1 MKKIL
6 FGCCFGCF
14 FMTGNAQLPDHI
26 YKPNIRSAKLYKWGD
41 LYAYP
46 ILALNSGE
54 HLELHFDDMDA
65 DLKNYY
71 YSFQL
76 CDADWSP
83 ANLPTFDYIRGFQSV
98 RITTYRNSSISFTRY
113 THYYANLP
121 DRNSMPTRSGN
132 YLLKVF
138 INNDTSDL
146 YFTRR
151 FLVVDTRV
159 QIAAK
164 IKQPFSSQL
173 FQTHQRVQVAVNTIP
188 AKINILTP
196 EDLKVAVLQNHIW
209 PSAIV
214 LSRPTI
220 FRGNYFEYNDDATSF
235 QAGREWRW
243 IDLRSLRL
251 MSDRM
256 QDIIDTNDERTEV
269 IVKPDTERRQQLY
282 LYYNDLNGI
291 YTIENMDGN
300 NPWWQSEYAYVK
312 FTYVPPGGSAYPGKD
327 VYIFGEVTNYLANN
341 ASKMEFNAEKGVYE
355 KTLFLKQG
363 YYNYSYITSAE
374 EQKPGDRFSFENT
387 EGNFNITENSYMVL
401 IYFRPFGGRSDELI
415 GIAYLNSLLTR

>member
-1 MKKIL
+1 MKGIL
-6 FGCCFGCF
+6 LGCLFGCF
-14 FMTGNAQLPDHI
+14 FMVGNSQLPDHI
-26 YKPNIRSAKLYKWGD
+26 YKPNIHSAKLFKWGD

-46 ILALNSGE
+46 ILMLGSAE
-54 HLELHFDDMDA
+54 QLELHFDDLDG

-76 CDADWSP
+76 CNSDWTP
-83 ANLPTFDYIRGFQSV
+83 ANLPTFDYTRGFQSV

-113 THYYANLP
+113 THYYAGVP
-121 DRNSMPTRSGN
+121 DRSSLPTRSGN

-138 INNDTSDL
+138 LNNDTANL
-146 YFTRR
+146 CFTKR

-188 AKINILTP
+188 AKINILRP
-196 EDLKVAVLQNHIW
+196 DELKLTVLQNNIW
-209 PSAIV
+209 PAGVI
-214 LSRPTI
+214 LNRPSI
-220 FRGNYFEYNDDATSF
+220 FRGNYFEYNDDAITF

-243 IDLRSLRL
+243 IDVRSLRL

-256 QDIIDTNDERTEV
+256 QDIIDTSDERTEV
-269 IVKPDTERRQQLY
+269 IVKPDTERRNQLY

-291 YTIENMDGN
+291 YTIENRDGN

-312 FTYVPPGGSAYPGKD
+312 FTYVPPGKTAYPGKD
-327 VYIFGEVTNYLANN
+327 VYIFGELTNYLADSN
-341 ASKMEFNAEKGVYE
+341 AKMEFNSEKGVYE

-363 YYNYSYITSAE
+363 YYNYSYITSGD
-374 EQKPGDRFSFENT
+374 EQKPGDRLSFENT
-387 EGNFNITENSYMVL
+387 EGNFNITENNYTVL
-401 IYFRPFGGRSDELI
+401 VYYRPFGARADELI
-415 GIAYLNSLLTR
+415 GIAFLNSLIR

>member
-1 MKKIL
+1 
-6 FGCCFGCF
+6 
-14 FMTGNAQLPDHI
+14 MTGNAQLPDHV

-46 ILALNSGE
+46 ILTLNSGE
-54 HLELHFDDMDA
+54 QLELHFDDMDA

-76 CDADWSP
+76 CNADWSP
-83 ANLPTFDYIRGFQSV
+83 ANLPTFDYIRGFESV
-98 RITTYRNSSISFTRY
+98 RITNYRNSSISFTRY

-121 DRNSMPTRSGN
+121 DRSSVPTRSGN
-132 YLLKVF
+132 YLLKVYL
-138 INNDTSDL
+138 NHDTSDL
-146 YFTRR
+146 YFTKR

-164 IKQPFSSQL
+164 IKQPFRSQL
-173 FQTHQRVQVAVNTIP
+173 FNTHQRVQVAVNTIP

-196 EDLKVAVLQNHIW
+196 EDLKLTVLQNHIW
-209 PSAIV
+209 PSAIS

-220 FRGNYFEYNDDATSF
+220 FRGNYFEYNDDAISF

-256 QDIIDTNDERTEV
+256 QDIIDTNDKRTEV
-269 IVKPDTERRQQLY
+269 IVKPDTERRQQVY

-312 FTYVPPGGSAYPGKD
+312 FTYVPPGGKAYPGKD
-327 VYIFGEVTNYLANN
+327 IYIFGEVTNYLADD
-341 ASKMEFNAEKGVYE
+341 ASRMEFNAEKGVYE
-355 KTLFLKQG
+355 KTLYLKQG
-363 YYNYSYITSAE
+363 YYNYSYITSGE
-374 EQKPGDRFSFENT
+374 EQKPLDRYSFENT
-387 EGNFNITENSYMVL
+387 EGNFNITENNYMVL
-401 IYFRPFGGRSDELI
+401 VYFRPFGGRADELI